1 MIAVAQTPRQAYT
14 AMLVCVSI
22 AARTYASVAEK
33 HMVAISPIY
42 CAATVFA
49 ISFFACGTNVK
60 SRLSTMIFSLYGVA
74 YLSYSAFFY
83 LDVRKSFVQFVSIA
97 IVQNIARARMCRFIV
112 IDILTINCMFHT
124 F

>member
-1 MIAVAQTPRQAYT
+1 MYKRQAYDEAHFNIIAAAQTPKQAYT

-33 HMVAISPIY
+33 QMVAIRPIY

-60 SRLSTMIFSLYGVA
+60 SRLSTMIFSLYGVV
-74 YLSYSAFFY
+74 YLSWPAVLF
-83 LDVRKSFVQFVSIA
+83 
-97 IVQNIARARMCRFIV
+97 
-112 IDILTINCMFHT
+112 
-124 F
+124 